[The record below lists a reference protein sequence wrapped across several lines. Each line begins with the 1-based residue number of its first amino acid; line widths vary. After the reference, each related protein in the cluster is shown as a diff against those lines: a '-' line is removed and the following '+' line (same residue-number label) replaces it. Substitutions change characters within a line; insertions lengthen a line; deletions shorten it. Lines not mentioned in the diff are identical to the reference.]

1 MANDR
6 ATTRYRRFYARLL
19 RLYPRAY
26 RERFGEAMAQTFSDL
41 CRERTDAGQGLF
53 TLALWAFG
61 DTFIGMLREHFSRVI
76 QMRNKNIIRWV
87 IATTCLLL
95 VPLVAMQFTSEVVW
109 STSDFV
115 FAGGLLFGAGLV
127 YELVAR
133 QGDQITYRAA
143 VGVALATALLL
154 VWANAAVGLIGSEDN
169 PANFMYGA
177 VLAVG
182 VVGAVIARFRPVGM
196 ARTLLAT
203 ALAQAL
209 VAAIALV
216 AGMDQAPGS
225 SVAEIVNVNGFFVAL
240 WLLSAGL
247 FRGAARRPPTAVA
260 GLAG

>member
-1 MANDR
+1 MATDR
-6 ATTRYRRFYARLL
+6 ATTRYRRLYARLL
-19 RLYPRAY
+19 RLYPRSY
-26 RERFGEAMAQTFSDL
+26 RERFGEGMAQTFSDL
-41 CRERTDAGQGLF
+41 CRERADAGQGLF

-61 DTFIGMLREHFSRVI
+61 DTFIGMLREHLSRVVL
-76 QMRNKNIIRWV
+76 MRNKNIIRWALASGC
-87 IATTCLLL
+87 ILFL
-95 VPLVAMQFTSEVVW
+95 PWVAMRLTAEVVW

-115 FAGGLLFGAGLV
+115 FAGGLLFGAGLA

-133 QGDQITYRAA
+133 KGDNLTYRAA

-154 VWANAAVGLIGSEDN
+154 IWANGAVGLIGSENN
-169 PANFMYGA
+169 PANLMYGA

-182 VVGAVIARFRPVGM
+182 VIGAVIARFRPVGM

-216 AGMDQAPGS
+216 AGMDRDPGS

-247 FRGAARRPPTAVA
+247 FRGAARRPPPAVA